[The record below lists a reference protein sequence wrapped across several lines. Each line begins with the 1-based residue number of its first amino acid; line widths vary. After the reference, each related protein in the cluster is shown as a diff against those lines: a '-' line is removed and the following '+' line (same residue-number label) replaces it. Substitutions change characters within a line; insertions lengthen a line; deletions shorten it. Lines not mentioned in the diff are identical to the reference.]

1 MAETHDPCPRNAHPR
16 EAGKGEAVRCHSY
29 WALGDA
35 LPGLSHLVLAPLL
48 SVLHCPRLP
57 AGIFIV
63 LSCACRN
70 CSAVL
75 FLFVSNFFQC
85 LFLLLA
91 FLSFS
96 IPLLSQF
103 DTTKIKPIITFDMK
117 DKSKHPILPCNTGH
131 MKCLGIKKS
140 SSRSIRVNYFFRE
153 IYAIKKGHQLRST
166 FRLAGAA
173 GHPQSGWTSSLKPRT
188 TSVSFPRHFV
198 SSDLY
203 YHIFSTFCVCRAVAN
218 GKLVT
223 SKRVRN
229 RACNLVEHH
238 HIKSS
243 QELCGKRFSH
253 LGPVRNSAANSTTCR
268 SMKLH
273 LGTEFWNVF
282 SLCSFFAC
290 SCLKYTWN
298 CSTWSNFLSFYVGF

>member
-1 MAETHDPCPRNAHPR
+1 MAVLYLNDLLSDTSGVESKCKICSHFLTLKHLPYVFFFSHTSLLFKVPSRFSHVSLEHWNILYHSRERQMAETHDPCPRNAHPR
-16 EAGKGEAVRCHSY
+16 EAGKGKAIRCHSY

-48 SVLHCPRLP
+48 SVLHRPRLP

-103 DTTKIKPIITFDMK
+103 DTTKIKPNMTFDMK
-117 DKSKHPILPCNTGH
+117 DKSKHTILPCNAGH

-140 SSRSIRVNYFFRE
+140 SSRSTRVNYFFRE
-153 IYAIKKGHQLRST
+153 T
-166 FRLAGAA
+166 
-173 GHPQSGWTSSLKPRT
+173 
-188 TSVSFPRHFV
+188 
-198 SSDLY
+198 
-203 YHIFSTFCVCRAVAN
+203 
-218 GKLVT
+218 
-223 SKRVRN
+223 
-229 RACNLVEHH
+229 
-238 HIKSS
+238 
-243 QELCGKRFSH
+243 
-253 LGPVRNSAANSTTCR
+253 
-268 SMKLH
+268 
-273 LGTEFWNVF
+273 
-282 SLCSFFAC
+282 
-290 SCLKYTWN
+290 
-298 CSTWSNFLSFYVGF
+298 